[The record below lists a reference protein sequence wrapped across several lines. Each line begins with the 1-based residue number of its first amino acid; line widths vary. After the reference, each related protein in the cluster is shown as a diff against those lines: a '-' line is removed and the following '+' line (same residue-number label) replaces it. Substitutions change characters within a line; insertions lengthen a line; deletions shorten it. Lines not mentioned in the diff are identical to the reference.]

1 MNFNRDHGTAIPKND
16 FNQNIDCE
24 SIKNVNTRILGGG
37 ASQNFV
43 AFKLLEN
50 YIAYEKPEY
59 VVEIG
64 SQKGG
69 LSVYLGTIAC
79 VAEQFLFHTFDI
91 TKSDWNNRA
100 HEGAGHWFEK
110 MESICPFCK
119 SFESDIFSKYSY
131 NLIFE
136 NIKKYKTLII
146 CDGGNKAKEVY
157 MYSSLLKSGDMIMAH
172 DFGHEIFDQNIN
184 YNILQPH
191 EPFNQR
197 FIDNKTLFKTF
208 VRI

>member
-1 MNFNRDHGTAIPKND
+1 MNFYYSHGTAIPKQN

-24 SIKNVNTRILGGG
+24 SLKSVNTRILGGG
-37 ASQNFV
+37 ASQNFT
-43 AFKLLEN
+43 AFKLLEH

-79 VAEQFLFHTFDI
+79 VTEQFIFHTFDI
-91 TKSDWNNRA
+91 TKSDWNNRE

-110 MESICPFCK
+110 MESICPYCK
-119 SFESDIFSKYSY
+119 SFESDIFSEFALNIIS
-131 NLIFE
+131 E

-157 MYSSLLKSGDMIMAH
+157 MFSPILKSGDMIMAH
-172 DFGHEIFDQNIN
+172 DFGHEIFDHHID
-184 YNILQPH
+184 YNILQSH

-197 FIDNKTLFKTF
+197 FVDNKTLFKTF
-208 VRI
+208 VKK

>member
-1 MNFNRDHGTAIPKND
+1 MNFNYLHGTGIPKEN
-16 FNQNIDCE
+16 FNQTIDCE
-24 SIKNVNTRILGGG
+24 SLRSVNTRILGGG
-37 ASQNFV
+37 ASQNFA

-79 VAEQFLFHTFDI
+79 VTEQFLFHTFDI
-91 TKSDWNNRA
+91 TKSDWYNRQ

-110 MESICPFCK
+110 MESICQYCK
-119 SFESDIFSKYSY
+119 SFESDIFSEFAF
-131 NLIFE
+131 NTILE

-146 CDGGNKAKEVY
+146 CDGGNKAKEVHIF
-157 MYSSLLKSGDMIMAH
+157 SPILKSGDMIMAH
-172 DFGHEIFDQNIN
+172 DFDHEIFDHHID

-191 EPFNQR
+191 EQFNQR
-197 FIDNKTLFKTF
+197 FINNKTLFKTF
-208 VRI
+208 IKK